1 MIVLSNPC
9 ENCCCYPHN
18 SFCLSFFERYTIL
31 GLIYFA
37 PNSRYTRHTVI
48 ADSLGRSSYLFIT
61 SARCCKLRCRCSIR
75 VLGFAMYTRS
85 EYESIFTGPLK
96 ETREITRFPCC
107 SKRLMIMYWVLGLTP
122 VIWNTSFDV

>member
-48 ADSLGRSSYLFIT
+48 ADSLGMFSSLFIT
-61 SARCCKLRCRCSIR
+61 SARCSKLRCRCSIR
-75 VLGFAMYTRS
+75 VLGLAMYTRS
-85 EYESIFTGPLK
+85 EYDSIFTGPLMR
-96 ETREITRFPCC
+96 TREITRFPCYNQ
-107 SKRLMIMYWVLGLTP
+107 RLMIMYLVLVLKP
-122 VIWNTSFDV
+122 VIMNTSFGV